1 MRLKGKTALI
11 AGAARNIGKAIA
23 LTYAREGADVILVAR
38 EALDALDATAKECE
52 GLGVKVLPLLADV
65 GDHAQVEDV
74 VNKGL
79 KRFDKV
85 EVLVSVAAL
94 RPHKPF
100 WEISYEE
107 WNRVLAVNL
116 HSTFYFA
123 KALAPSM
130 MEKRN
135 GGSIIAL
142 GGLASM
148 TGQPIRAHV
157 VASKTGLYGLIKAL
171 ALELGPFGVRA
182 NLIAVGHI
190 DTARKN
196 PEWYPC
202 RIWARAGRAPTA
214 RRSAH
219 RMARRRC
226 DDSARRRKSPMSHC
240 FWLPTSRPTSRATAS
255 SVPAADTCDRG
266 KSQARSNSAVTRT
279 TRRRQ

>member
-38 EALDALDATAKECE
+38 EARDALDATAKECE

-74 VNKGL
+74 VKQGL

-100 WEISYEE
+100 WEIGYEE
-107 WNRVLAVNL
+107 WNRVLSVNL

-196 PEWYPC
+196 PEWYPEGGGVPYMGESGAGSDGSALGTSDGTTPLRRLGSPQEVANVALFLASDESSYVTGD
-202 RIWARAGRAPTA
+202 RIICAGGRY
-214 RRSAH
+214 
-219 RMARRRC
+219 M
-226 DDSARRRKSPMSHC
+226 
-240 FWLPTSRPTSRATAS
+240 
-255 SVPAADTCDRG
+255 
-266 KSQARSNSAVTRT
+266 
-279 TRRRQ
+279 